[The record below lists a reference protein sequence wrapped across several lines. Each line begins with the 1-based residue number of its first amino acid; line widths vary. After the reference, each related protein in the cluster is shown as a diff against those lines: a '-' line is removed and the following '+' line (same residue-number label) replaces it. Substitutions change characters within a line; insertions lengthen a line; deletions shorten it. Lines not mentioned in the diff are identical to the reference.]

1 MPTPPAKFVW
11 YELMTTDLDAASAF
25 YGSVVGWTSE
35 RWSGEHVQ
43 YIMAK
48 AGDRPVAGLMTIPQ
62 EAEAAGLRPAWV
74 GYIYAD
80 DVDAA
85 TERVAK
91 AGGRV
96 HRTPTDIP
104 DIGRFSVLADPQGA
118 MFMLFTPEG
127 TAAPTL
133 PPMTPG
139 DIGWRELYASDWTAA
154 FDFYSSQFGWTKVD
168 EMDMGGELGTYLL
181 FATGGS
187 DAVGGMMTKPAEVP
201 HPAWLYYFNVA
212 GIDAAVE
219 RVKANDGQVLNGPM
233 EVPGGAF
240 IVQCRDPQ
248 GAMFALVGP
257 RG

>member
-35 RWSGEHVQ
+35 RWSGEDFQ

-118 MFMLFTPEG
+118 MFMLF
-127 TAAPTL
+127 
-133 PPMTPG
+133 
-139 DIGWRELYASDWTAA
+139 
-154 FDFYSSQFGWTKVD
+154 
-168 EMDMGGELGTYLL
+168 
-181 FATGGS
+181 
-187 DAVGGMMTKPAEVP
+187 KP
-201 HPAWLYYFNVA
+201 
-212 GIDAAVE
+212 
-219 RVKANDGQVLNGPM
+219 R
-233 EVPGGAF
+233 
-240 IVQCRDPQ
+240 RQ
-248 GAMFALVGP
+248 GRP
-257 RG
+257 RTRRR